1 MSDTDTR
8 TVAEIMGW
16 TSTGGYG
23 AEYWWVD
30 AAGGEHITLGRDPS
44 PDDMR
49 AWLNRQ
55 GCNVRTDS
63 PHDATEVEVSVGR
76 PGEVM
81 VPFYDDTLHAAL
93 EAAVRAVAEAER

>member
-8 TVAEIMGW
+8 SVAEIMGW
-16 TSTGGYG
+16 RRVLTY
-23 AEYWWVD
+23 D
-30 AAGGEHITLGRDPS
+30 GRGSVPVGDSHPPQIGPT